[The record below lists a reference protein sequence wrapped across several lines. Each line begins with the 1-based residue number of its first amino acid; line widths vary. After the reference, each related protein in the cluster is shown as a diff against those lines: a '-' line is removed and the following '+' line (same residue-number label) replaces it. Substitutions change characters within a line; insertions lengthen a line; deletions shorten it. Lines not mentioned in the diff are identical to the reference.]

1 MSKQNIS
8 DDSEQE
14 KRKDSALTRGWND
27 FINGIKNNF
36 NDFQKSLESQSQKN
50 KELWEKNKDKI
61 NTFLT
66 NMKQKWDTKI
76 QKLNS
81 DIEKSKLETKEE
93 WNTYKEK
100 IKQDFKKWEE
110 KTREDWQE
118 GIKSFR
124 KGFFKAYFWA
134 LFLILPV
141 LIIIIVVLVIVNR
154 YLGG

>member
-8 DDSEQE
+8 EDSEQE
-14 KRKDSALTRGWND
+14 KRKDSASTRGRND
-27 FINGIKNNF
+27 LINGIKNNF

-61 NTFLT
+61 NTFFT
-66 NMKQKWDTKI
+66 NMKQKWDKKI

-81 DIEKSKLETKEE
+81 DIEKSKLETKEQ
-93 WNTYKEK
+93 WNAHKEK
-100 IKQDFKKWEE
+100 VKQDFKKWEE

-134 LFLILPV
+134 LLLILPI